1 MENDVCSSRSSCE
14 ALSNR
19 SSPSKSEHFDSTILP
34 SEQLL
39 LLNHTA
45 GIVIEDLV
53 FSLFDC
59 LGSKTRK
66 KRNFK
71 SDKSSCPLRF
81 AVVRILLG
89 DSLMDPPP
97 MIIFSAILLF
107 CAIMYRTMDKC
118 KINLD

>member
-45 GIVIEDLV
+45 GIVIEDWYFLCLTALDQKHEKNATSRV
-53 FSLFDC
+53 TNLSSNGDITCFRLAYKDC
-59 LGSKTRK
+59 E
-66 KRNFK
+66 
-71 SDKSSCPLRF
+71 
-81 AVVRILLG
+81 I
-89 DSLMDPPP
+89 
-97 MIIFSAILLF
+97 
-107 CAIMYRTMDKC
+107 YE
-118 KINLD
+118 